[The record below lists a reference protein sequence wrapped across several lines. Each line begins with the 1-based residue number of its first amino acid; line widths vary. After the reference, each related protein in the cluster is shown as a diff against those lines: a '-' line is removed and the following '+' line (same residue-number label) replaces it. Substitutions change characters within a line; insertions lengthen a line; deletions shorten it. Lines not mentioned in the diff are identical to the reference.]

1 MEKILLI
8 LATAIFL
15 LSACNNYGKK
25 VIVNSTSEVFYKGDG
40 VTGADAKRLGKFLLR
55 QGYFDTTTEK
65 SVQLSKENNQYVVK
79 FVVSQEKLTQN
90 KDYVLLGF
98 KVWQMWISQ
107 NVFNNAK
114 TKVVLTDEN
123 LKDVQE
129 VGEFTAEEKETLK
142 QLENSAE
149 DSSAEKQKS
158 TESNDQ

>member
-1 MEKILLI
+1 MGKI
-8 LATAIFL
+8 
-15 LSACNNYGKK
+15 
-25 VIVNSTSEVFYKGDG
+25 
-40 VTGADAKRLGKFLLR
+40 LLR

-107 NVFNNAK
+107 KVFNNAR

-129 VGEFTAEEKETLK
+129 VGEFTTEEKVTLN
-142 QLENSAE
+142 QLENTVK
-149 DSSAEKQKS
+149 DSSLVNVIDS
-158 TESNDQ
+158 SDQ